1 MATTALIA
9 LVAAAISLAA
19 DGEGGKPRGEVRVA
33 TTGGNS
39 ELIERLP
46 ITRRAGAEPRVAMSL
61 GPARLPRLRRGD
73 RLELSA
79 EVQVTLNCNEREP
92 RCIGRPYR
100 YDPRLRARLMLAG
113 SRSARDGML
122 VGRPQRDVCRQR
134 RPREHHCVIT
144 MSRANVRVGRLR
156 SLPCPPDR
164 CYANLVL
171 DASNPSAD
179 SDDVLIVGGVKPNGA
194 IPQDRGRVNSVLFRP
209 GSARYPRPQRTR
221 KRRRAALPL
230 DLKRHVVYSERL
242 RRVRAGDS
250 IVARA
255 SVFTEERGLPFSVRT
270 SSQLIL
276 ATSPDEVRPGPLAR
290 RVGGK
295 GELSE
300 ANGFNCTRNKSVCV
314 TRKVGVLRARRSA
327 QQRGRFRPL
336 YVNVVMIAGAKR
348 VKPGARDDYPVLRRG
363 GLSVIRYPGG

>member
-1 MATTALIA
+1 M
-9 LVAAAISLAA
+9 LAA
-19 DGEGGKPRGEVRVA
+19 VATGEERKPRGEVRVA
-33 TTGGNS
+33 STGGSS

-46 ITRRAGAEPRVAMSL
+46 ITPRAGAEPRVAMSL
-61 GPARLPRLRRGD
+61 GPRRLPRLRRGD

-100 YDPRLRARLMLAG
+100 YDPRLRARLMLG
-113 SRSARDGML
+113 DSRSARNGVL
-122 VGRPQRDVCRQR
+122 VGKPQRDVCRQR

-144 MSRANVRVGRLR
+144 MSRASVRIGELR
-156 SLPCPPDR
+156 DLPCPRNR
-164 CYANLVL
+164 CFANLVL
-171 DASNPSAD
+171 DASNPRAD
-179 SDDVLIVGGVKPNGA
+179 SDDILIVGGVKPSGA

-242 RRVRAGDS
+242 QRVRAGDS

-255 SVFTEERGLPFSVRT
+255 SVFTEERGLPYSVRT

-290 RVGGK
+290 RAGGK
-295 GELSE
+295 GELGE
-300 ANGFNCTRNKSVCV
+300 ANGFNCTRNRDVCV
-314 TRKVGVLRARRSA
+314 TRKVGALRVRRSSRS
-327 QQRGRFRPL
+327 RGRLRPL

-348 VKPGARDDYPVLRRG
+348 VKPGGGDDYPVLKRG
-363 GLSVIRYPGG
+363 GLSVTRYSGR